1 VQSLAKGDAS
11 LKAEKSIQTTLGNKS
26 ALLTRLTTKTSAQQD
41 QVVFLY
47 TVARD
52 AGLWYVVLAAAPSQ
66 MDDVG
71 GLFRQMTQSVAFPD

>member
-1 VQSLAKGDAS
+1 M
-11 LKAEKSIQTTLGNKS
+11 GNKS

-52 AGLWYVVLAAAPSQ
+52 AGLWYVAMAVAPAQ
-66 MDDVG
+66 MDEFNP
-71 GLFRQMTQSVAFPD
+71 LFRQMTQSVAFPD